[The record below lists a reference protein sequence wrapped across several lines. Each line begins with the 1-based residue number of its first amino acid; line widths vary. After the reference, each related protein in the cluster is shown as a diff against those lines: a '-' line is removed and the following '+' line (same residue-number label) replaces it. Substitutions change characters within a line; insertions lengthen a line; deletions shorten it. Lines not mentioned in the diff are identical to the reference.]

1 MYGSGA
7 DSRIAV
13 RKFQAPAQLD
23 AQWPHGQVLLAA
35 INVGIRC
42 PLGHQ
47 IQEFALPPIEIA
59 QRRGD

>member
-1 MYGSGA
+1 MYGCGA

-13 RKFQAPAQLD
+13 RRFQAPAQLD

-42 PLGHQ
+42 LFGHQ
-47 IQEFALPPIEIA
+47 IREFGLTQIEIA